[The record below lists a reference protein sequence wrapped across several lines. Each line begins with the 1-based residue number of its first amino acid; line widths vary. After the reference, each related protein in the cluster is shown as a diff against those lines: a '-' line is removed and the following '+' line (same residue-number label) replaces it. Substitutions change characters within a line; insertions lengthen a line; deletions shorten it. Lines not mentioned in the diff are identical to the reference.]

1 MVSCRV
7 TSESN
12 VGSDD
17 LAEIIALPARERDG
31 QDSAVRIETNKL
43 RRTLLEDYAT
53 EGATALINALPKGN
67 RNAGKGIWNG
77 PG

>member
-1 MVSCRV
+1 
-7 TSESN
+7 
-12 VGSDD
+12 
-17 LAEIIALPARERDG
+17 LPARERDG